1 MHFRKDNKK
10 RTVVMNYGGD
20 DDDDDDEDSR
30 PSAHHIR
37 EKMAS
42 TSRVSRVV
50 YGDATRQDKFNFVV
64 DQGGRIR
71 VGSKYIILIFCP
83 SQRVPH

>member
-1 MHFRKDNKK
+1 
-10 RTVVMNYGGD
+10 MNCGGSNDDGD
-20 DDDDDDEDSR
+20 DDGDEDSR
-30 PSAHHIR
+30 PQAHHIR

-64 DQGGRIR
+64 DQGRQEGPTGYVWHGNI
-71 VGSKYIILIFCP
+71 
-83 SQRVPH
+83 